1 MHENKD
7 NTVKKDR
14 RVLGDE
20 WIDWDGTVE
29 ESLVHTQKNL
39 FLCVSA
45 LSVVVIIA
53 LVFLFSWL
61 IQPRLIELSQTVAQ
75 IVNYGVFAFAAIMV
89 LWIIIFIFSLLF
101 NLKLF
106 APIILV
112 PRVINIILNL
122 TVKIGG
128 LLGIPKDRMINSF
141 LKVYN
146 VALKLKKLQLKPSE
160 LLILLP
166 RCLRKDYFE
175 ILRNLKERYNFQMFT
190 VGGGQQARQKIK
202 MLMPRAIIAVACER
216 DLLSGFV
223 EVNPKIP
230 VIGLPNNRPEGPCR
244 NTEIDINLIESA
256 VRHLLRLEDK
266 NNQ

>member
-1 MHENKD
+1 MHEDKN
-7 NTVKKDR
+7 NRSTKDR

-29 ESLVHTQKNL
+29 ESLIHTQNKL
-39 FLCVSA
+39 FLWVSV
-45 LSVVVIIA
+45 LSVIAIIG

-61 IQPRLIELSQTVAQ
+61 IQPRLMELSPAFAQ
-75 IVNYGVFAFAAIMV
+75 IVNYSVLIFAGILV
-89 LWIIIFIFSLLF
+89 LWIIIFVISMLF
-101 NLKLF
+101 NLRLF

-112 PRVINIILNL
+112 PRVINIVLNL
-122 TVKIGG
+122 TVKVGG
-128 LLGIPKDRMINSF
+128 LLGIPKDRMVNSF

-146 VALKLKKLQLKPSE
+146 VAVKLKNLKLKPSE

-166 RCLRKDYFE
+166 RCLRKEYLE

-190 VGGGQQARQKIK
+190 VGGGQQARQKIR

-230 VIGLPNNRPEGPCR
+230 VIGLPNIRPEGPCR
-244 NTEIDINLIESA
+244 NTEIDINLVESA

-266 NNQ
+266 NK

>member
-1 MHENKD
+1 MNENEND
-7 NTVKKDR
+7 VLKKDR
-14 RVLGDE
+14 RVLGEE

-29 ESLVHTQKNL
+29 ETLIHTRKNL
-39 FLCVSA
+39 FLCVSVFTVMA
-45 LSVVVIIA
+45 IIA

-61 IQPRLIELSQTVAQ
+61 IQPRLMELSATFALVVHYAVF
-75 IVNYGVFAFAAIMV
+75 IFAGVLV
-89 LWIIIFIFSLLF
+89 LWIVIFMFSLFF
-101 NLKLF
+101 NLRLF
-106 APIILV
+106 APLILV
-112 PRVINIILNL
+112 PRVINIVLNL
-122 TVKIGG
+122 TVKVGG
-128 LLGIPKDRMINSF
+128 LIGIPRDRMVNSF

-146 VALKLKKLQLKPSE
+146 VAIKLRKMKLKPSE

-175 ILRNLKERYNFQMFT
+175 IFRNLKERYNFQMFT

-244 NTEIDINLIESA
+244 NTEIDINLVESA